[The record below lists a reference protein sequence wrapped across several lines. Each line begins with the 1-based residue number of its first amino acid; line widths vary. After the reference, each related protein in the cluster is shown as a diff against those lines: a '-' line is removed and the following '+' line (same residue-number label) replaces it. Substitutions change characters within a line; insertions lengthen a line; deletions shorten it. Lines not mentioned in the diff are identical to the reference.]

1 MDARTVATV
10 AHGLA
15 TAQRASGWRG
25 ADALWDALAERAMS
39 AVRTREFDPHSLVT
53 MGQAYEKAGRT
64 SPALSHAIASA
75 MREFGFASKPTE
87 PQKPPPILE
96 GQLRTLRRQETR
108 DVYPA
113 QRAAAERVA
122 ARAAR
127 ASAKATPMLLALLN
141 SSTFRTTLRSR
152 CAPLSTWPA
161 RRLLSAARAN
171 AEVAEL
177 THQFGHVSGA
187 DSTVFPGMTTHYG
200 LVTSHFVTTAQ
211 VRSARAIS
219 CRSRADLGPIS
230 GRSRGDTAGALHQG
244 RGQQSVGG
252 DVRSGHV
259 RPPPAPQRRATN
271 VGRRLGARA
280 LWCRAPAAAV
290 RATPPANL
298 GVSRR
303 AGALNWLRAD
313 LGPPWYGVVT
323 AVFSARY
330 RHDGGYVAVLPAD
343 SGTYMIKCNRTFG
356 HAHAE
361 SSLASKTK
369 VWPPLEKEQLLRL
382 SCLGDKGGGTVMTP
396 GVAGHIDHVI
406 LHNHLM
412 WAKAGTDTL
421 AASFRQWCNRP
432 ARAHAETP
440 RLTPRCHQAAPCVSH
455 AELMKYPEVDLL
467 HHVVNAP
474 PGARG
479 GITLLVGRAVDLLG
493 TPRGESL
500 RRWALERRIALA
512 WAAGDG
518 EPFDPFDHSSGT
530 SRALP
535 PYSFRRHART
545 HSSAGPGCMCACVC
559 LCGGTLTDTAILL

>member
-75 MREFGFASKPTE
+75 MREFGFALNQTE
-87 PQKPPPILE
+87 PQKPPPKLE
-96 GQLRTLRRQETR
+96 RQLRTLRRQETR

-127 ASAKATPMLLALLN
+127 ASVKATPMLLALLN

-177 THQFGHVSGA
+177 THQFGHVTGA
-187 DSTVFPGMTTHYG
+187 DSAVFPGMTTHYG

-230 GRSRGDTAGALHQG
+230 GRYR
-244 RGQQSVGG
+244 
-252 DVRSGHV
+252 
-259 RPPPAPQRRATN
+259 RRASSRARPTI
-271 VGRRLGARA
+271 RRRRCSKRACTASARS
-280 LWCRAPAAAV
+280 PAASDERGTPPR
-290 RATPPANL
+290 RACFMVPRARRRCARDTPANL